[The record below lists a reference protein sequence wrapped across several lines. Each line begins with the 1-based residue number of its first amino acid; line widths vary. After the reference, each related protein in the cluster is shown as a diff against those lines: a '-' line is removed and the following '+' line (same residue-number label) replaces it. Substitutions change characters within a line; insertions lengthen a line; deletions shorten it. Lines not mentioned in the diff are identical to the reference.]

1 MLSIKYL
8 FVEVKIKPFPDV
20 NTLTAIKD
28 LCNPNMT
35 FEFVKFALAINQYET
50 LTRVFLFN

>member
-1 MLSIKYL
+1 MEVEIKSFL
-8 FVEVKIKPFPDV
+8 DVV

-28 LCNPNMT
+28 LCNPDMT

-50 LTRVFLFN
+50 LTRVY